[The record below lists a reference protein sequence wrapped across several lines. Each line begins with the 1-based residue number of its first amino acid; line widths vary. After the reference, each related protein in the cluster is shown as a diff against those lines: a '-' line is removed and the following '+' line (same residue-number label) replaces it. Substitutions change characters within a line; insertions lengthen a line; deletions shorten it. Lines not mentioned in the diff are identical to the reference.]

1 MLQSSS
7 PFTLGGQ
14 MINLRDLAPCGLV
27 AVASGPPIPLSG
39 STPTAPIFEVAGYS
53 FVAGR

>member
-1 MLQSSS
+1 
-7 PFTLGGQ
+7 